1 MSEEFGPG
9 QLSTSAP
16 VRYAHPPFAMF
27 LYGGVVQEDE
37 HVTVWEPKSGKTVAG
52 NAAPYRK
59 NLRGWLL
66 QHPGWEEKADELK
79 TSKRRS
85 AARKQKAVASAFA
98 AMCAHA
104 GDIVHALSN
113 EVAGWLEATGAS
125 SASEGDGEWSQDD
138 EIRLK
143 EALVQRG
150 EQLYFSGGKLTNDS
164 QLQWKGICAAF
175 VPRRAAADVLRKSR
189 DLLEQGLLSYSNDGR
204 MYRSASGYGS
214 PVDATGHPT
223 ASPLSSSLSFLER
236 QLLPPREPRI
246 TVWDPATGRTVS
258 GNAAPC
264 RRNLD
269 TWIRAHPG
277 WEPKTEDQL
286 SSSRRVKSKRDGS
299 VGFSALSTST
309 PQLTDALDALMLL
322 GQSPTVGSAPPS
334 AVDRKVETAS
344 TSSDMDIDNGD
355 FEEIDEELEE
365 QNTHRPMIR
374 SSAPMSIPD

>member
-1 MSEEFGPG
+1 MRVRSV
-9 QLSTSAP
+9 SA
-16 VRYAHPPFAMF
+16 
-27 LYGGVVQEDE
+27 L
-37 HVTVWEPKSGKTVAG
+37 TK
-52 NAAPYRK
+52 
-59 NLRGWLL
+59 
-66 QHPGWEEKADELK
+66 
-79 TSKRRS
+79 
-85 AARKQKAVASAFA
+85 
-98 AMCAHA
+98 
-104 GDIVHALSN
+104 LSN
-113 EVAGWLEATGAS
+113 
-125 SASEGDGEWSQDD
+125 
-138 EIRLK
+138 
-143 EALVQRG
+143 
-150 EQLYFSGGKLTNDS
+150 
-164 QLQWKGICAAF
+164 
-175 VPRRAAADVLRKSR
+175 
-189 DLLEQGLLSYSNDGR
+189 YSLC
-204 MYRSASGYGS
+204 M
-214 PVDATGHPT
+214 V
-223 ASPLSSSLSFLER
+223 
-236 QLLPPREPRI
+236 
-246 TVWDPATGRTVS
+246 GRTVS